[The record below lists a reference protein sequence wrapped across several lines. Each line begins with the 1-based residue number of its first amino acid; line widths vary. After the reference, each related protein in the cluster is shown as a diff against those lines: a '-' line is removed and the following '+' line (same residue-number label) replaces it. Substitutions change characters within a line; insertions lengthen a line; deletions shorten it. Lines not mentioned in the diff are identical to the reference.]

1 MQIRWKLLAA
11 LLLMAMPLSA
21 QSSKA
26 RYLLDADRRCRATL
40 GDGTTYE
47 VWNCVLL
54 TEWEARPLYVKVRAY
69 YRPDSGEFLSW
80 NTGGLSEHGHASELK
95 ENPPK
100 AGLPVNCPI
109 ITSCC

>member
-47 VWNCVLL
+47 VWNRVLL
-54 TEWEARPLYVKVRAY
+54 TEWEAQPLYVKVR
-69 YRPDSGEFLSW
+69 RT
-80 NTGGLSEHGHASELK
+80 TGPIRASFFRGT
-95 ENPPK
+95 PAVSPSMDMP
-100 AGLPVNCPI
+100 A
-109 ITSCC
+109 S